1 MHPKF
6 VICEAPVCVGS
17 PTKGSEFAFE
27 NLTENGLRKLF
38 GDRAVFRR
46 FVGPRTAP
54 SVLCDKRL
62 HDVETVML
70 VARQLFDTL
79 SSAFAD
85 GYFPITI
92 GGDHSIAIST
102 IAALAHHVGA
112 DHTAVIYI
120 DGHAD
125 INTEETTLSGFI
137 HGMPLA
143 AAMGLCTDH
152 LAVGTQKVNL
162 LGKNTFI
169 VGARSIDEPEYGII
183 EQQGVHLYTADE
195 VKRRGTAAVMD
206 EILAKTAGMSVHL
219 CLDVDSIDGE
229 EFPSTGYVMPDGLS
243 FDAVYDLLRRAWQSG
258 DVASFECVEYNP
270 SLDHDGTDREK
281 LMKIFRLFTE

>member
-1 MHPKF
+1 MKPF
-6 VICEAPVCVGS
+6 MICEAPICVGS
-17 PTKGSEFAFE
+17 PTQGSEFAFE
-27 NLTENGLRKLF
+27 NLITNGLQELF
-38 GDRAVFRR
+38 GERAVFQR
-46 FVGPRTAP
+46 FVGPRIASP
-54 SVLCDKRL
+54 VLCDKRL

-79 SSAFAD
+79 SAAFAD
-85 GYFPITI
+85 GYFPITV
-92 GGDHSIAIST
+92 GGDHSVAIST
-102 IAALAHHVGA
+102 IAALAHYVGA
-112 DHTAVIYI
+112 ENTAVIYI

-125 INTEETTLSGFI
+125 INTEQTTLTGFI

-162 LGKNTFI
+162 YGHNTFI

-195 VKRRGTAAVMD
+195 VKRRGTAAVMN
-206 EILAKTAGMSVHL
+206 EILAQTAGMSVHL

-243 FDAVYDLLRRAWQSG
+243 FDMVYDLLCRAWQAG
-258 DVASFECVEYNP
+258 NVASFECVEYNP
-270 SLDHDGTDREK
+270 TLDHNGTDRAK

>member
-1 MHPKF
+1 MKPRYC
-6 VICEAPVCVGS
+6 ICEAPVCVGS
-17 PTKGSEFAFE
+17 PTRGSEFAFE
-27 NLTENGLRKLF
+27 YLTQNGLKELF
-38 GDRAVFRR
+38 GDKTVLRP
-46 FVGPRTAP
+46 FVGPRTAKP
-54 SVLCDKRL
+54 VLCDKRL

-70 VARQLFDTL
+70 VARQLFATL
-79 SSAFAD
+79 SAAFAD
-85 GYFPITI
+85 GYFPITV

-112 DHTAVIYI
+112 AQTAVIYI

-125 INTEETTLSGFI
+125 INTEQTTFTGFI

-152 LAVGTQKVNL
+152 LTVGTQKVNL

-206 EILAKTAGMSVHL
+206 EILAQTAGMSVHL
-219 CLDVDSIDGE
+219 CLDVDSIDGA

-243 FDAVYDLLRRAWQSG
+243 FDAVYDLVRRAWQSG

-270 SLDHDGTDREK
+270 TLDITGRDREK
-281 LMKIFRLFTE
+281 LLKLMALFAN